1 MIIINKYFSI
11 FIIMKEKK
19 KILKN
24 VENIKLM
31 IHIYINLLKI
41 KICIKNSIAQENSRN
56 IFKILTYYLQYI
68 QKQKKE
74 IESIREWNRSVSNNV
89 TSFQTPI

>member
-1 MIIINKYFSI
+1 M
-11 FIIMKEKK
+11 
-19 KILKN
+19 
-24 VENIKLM
+24 ENIKLM

-41 KICIKNSIAQENSRN
+41 KICIKNFNLIAQKDSHN

-74 IESIREWNRSVSNNV
+74 IESTRE
-89 TSFQTPI
+89 